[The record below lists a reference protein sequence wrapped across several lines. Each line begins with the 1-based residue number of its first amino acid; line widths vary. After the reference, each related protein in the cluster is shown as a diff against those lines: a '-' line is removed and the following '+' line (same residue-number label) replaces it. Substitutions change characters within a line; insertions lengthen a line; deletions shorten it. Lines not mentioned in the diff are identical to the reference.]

1 MKNCMACH
9 GADGAGLELLGP
21 PLAGSEWV
29 TSSSKR
35 LAAILLQ
42 GMMGPIRVAGKD
54 YNPPSVM
61 PGLKQNPD
69 FSDSDLADLATFT
82 RHAWG
87 NGKDIVKPAVF
98 SGVRAELADRDTVFT
113 SGELEKAYP

>member
-1 MKNCMACH
+1 
-9 GADGAGLELLGP
+9 
-21 PLAGSEWV
+21 
-29 TSSSKR
+29 
-35 LAAILLQ
+35 
-42 GMMGPIRVAGKD
+42 MMGPIRVAGKD

-69 FSDSDLADLATFT
+69 LSDTDLADIATFT

-87 NGKDIVKPAVF
+87 NNKDAVKAATV
-98 SGVRAELADRDTVFT
+98 SEVRKELADRDTVFT